1 VTTFAEIVAA
11 ARAITGWTDAEF
23 DYSLS
28 LDPDDRGFNA
38 VGAITSA
45 AHQLANAHLPEELDF
60 LEANEDSRQRE
71 ANAQAL
77 MDHVRPELDAMI
89 AAAKAK
95 SYTGGQGQRIEY
107 AR

>member
-1 VTTFAEIVAA
+1 VTTFAEILTL
-11 ARAITGWTDAEF
+11 ARQISGWADAEF

-28 LDPDDRGFNA
+28 LDPDNRGFNA
-38 VGAITSA
+38 FGAITGA
-45 AHQLANAHLPEELDF
+45 AHELANAHLGPVDLVA
-60 LEANEDSRQRE
+60 ANEDLRQRE
-71 ANAQAL
+71 ANTQAL

>member
-1 VTTFAEIVAA
+1 MTTFAEIVTA

-28 LDPDDRGFNA
+28 LDPDNRGFSA
-38 VGAITSA
+38 LGAITGA
-45 AHQLANAHLPEELDF
+45 AHELANAHLGPVDLVA
-60 LEANEDSRQRE
+60 ANEDLRQR
-71 ANAQAL
+71 AVNAQAL
-77 MDHVRPELDAMI
+77 MDSVRPELDAMV

-95 SYTGGQGQRIEY
+95 TYTGGQGQRIEY